1 MTARF
6 AFSAKICGGC
16 VNPKIE
22 PPNCCSA
29 NATKAFTSEAIK
41 PKRSDYHGARF
52 HIRRKGQMAG
62 RRAILRKPAVTR
74 SRRENSSTST
84 ASKSDASN
92 AGRIVRDLTNH
103 PGVEEAE
110 PIPLRYSELTCQA
123 LEISTCKQG
132 GTLQTIL
139 LSTHVANTA
148 LCIRHHLLSRIDDS
162 LSIPKFK

>member
-1 MTARF
+1 MPSPPRYAADALTRKSSHRTAVPQTQPRPSLPRRSSPNAVIITGL
-6 AFSAKICGGC
+6 AFI
-16 VNPKIE
+16 
-22 PPNCCSA
+22 
-29 NATKAFTSEAIK
+29 F
-41 PKRSDYHGARF
+41 
-52 HIRRKGQMAG
+52 RRKGQMAG